1 MGNVKYNSLSTF
13 IMQFVGNLN
22 MKDSLNTLAIM
33 QANKRIQDKRRVY
46 WRKEGKKRDIPGTMK
61 NYL

>member
-33 QANKRIQDKRRVY
+33 QVNKRIQDKRRVY
-46 WRKEGKKRDIPGTMK
+46 WRKEGKKRDIPGTAK
-61 NYL
+61 NKS

>member
-22 MKDSLNTLAIM
+22 LKDPFNTLAIM
-33 QANKRIQDKRRVY
+33 QVNKRIQKRMREY
-46 WRKEGKKRDIPGTMK
+46 WRKEGKKQ
-61 NYL
+61 